1 VKTFLA
7 ILLSLLAAWSLLAVV
22 LKPEPP
28 PEGITRLVWVSDNN
42 PARQEQIEIFNSLG
56 EGRGL
61 VLDYSNGGVEKI
73 IVQSASGVGPD
84 IFDTFNLAQLESIV
98 EAGIAQNLQE
108 LPQADAYDADNLWPA
123 ARDGLIFNGGQ
134 WGYPSNINVNILIY
148 NKNVFDR
155 FGIPYPEP
163 YESMTWEAF
172 LQLAQR
178 LTDPETN
185 TYGVLGMDWKNM
197 VAFRKAQYFSDD
209 GTRLLIDTPQMREVF
224 RRCRNLLYQHEV
236 QPSSLELKSMMTQ
249 GGWGGGGAVNQFVT
263 GNFAML
269 NLGKWSIIGFQRA
282 LGTQKR
288 RLEQWET
295 DPEGPKPEILRL
307 GSTLLPHFSD
317 IGSPSY
323 LINTRAAAV
332 NSRSENKEMAADFIA
347 YLAGPEYSRSINSSH
362 DALPGNPKYAD
373 LGLAEGPPEFDVPQ
387 MHKNTVQ
394 SMDYGMVPRTSPFL
408 LSFDVEQELDKQWS
422 RIEADPDITVEQV
435 LRDAQRQL
443 ERLMRRNIDRSPQL
457 QELWR
462 ERTGEP
468 WS

>member
-1 VKTFLA
+1 MKSFLVIA
-7 ILLSLLAAWSLLAVV
+7 LSLLTAWSVLALV

-42 PARQEQIEIFNSLG
+42 PARQEQIQLFNELG

-61 VLDYSNGGVEKI
+61 VLDYGNGGVEKI

-98 EAGIAQNLQE
+98 EAGIAQDLSE
-108 LPQADAYDADNLWPA
+108 LPQAEAYDADDLWPA

-134 WGYPSNINVNILIY
+134 WGYPANINVNILIY

-155 FGIPYPEP
+155 FGVPYPEP
-163 YESMTWEAF
+163 HESMSWEAF
-172 LQLAQR
+172 LALAR
-178 LTDPETN
+178 ELTDESAN
-185 TYGVLGMDWKNM
+185 IYGILGFDWKNM
-197 VAFRKAQYFSDD
+197 VAFRKAQYFSED
-209 GTRLLIDTPQMREVF
+209 GTELLIDTPAMREVF
-224 RRCRNLLYQHEV
+224 RQCRDLIYKHEV
-236 QPSSLELKSMMTQ
+236 QVSSLELKSMMTQ
-249 GGWGGGGAVNQFVT
+249 GGWGGGGSVNQFAT

-282 LGTQKR
+282 LQTQKR
-288 RLEQWET
+288 QLAKWED
-295 DPEGPKPEILRL
+295 DPDGPKPEVLRL
-307 GSTLLPHFSD
+307 GSTLLPHFTD
-317 IGSPSY
+317 VGAPSY
-323 LINTRAAAV
+323 LINTRAAAI

-362 DALPGNPKYAD
+362 DALPGNPAYAN
-373 LGLAEGPPEFDVPQ
+373 LGLAEGPPEFNVPE

-394 SMDYGMVPRTSPFL
+394 SMDFGMVPRTSPFL
-408 LSFDVEQELDKQWS
+408 LSFDVETELEKQWS

-443 ERLMRRNIDRSPQL
+443 ERLMRRNIDRSPHL
-457 QELWR
+457 QELWL
-462 ERTGEP
+462 EKTGEP